1 MDGTNIA
8 DVWKLILN
16 IIFVSIPEEIFLVAF
31 ALLIQKRYDLLKPN
45 RKNVLRFFIPV
56 LSLAVLSNVL
66 RTIFEISADIMP
78 VISILILLVSSALVY
93 NIRNFKQLLSFF
105 ASFVLSCLVASIIQ
119 LSYIPLLLNTI
130 GMTSADLDNYSFL
143 LVLISLPERVIECC
157 ILFYLLSKRTSLIKI
172 NIFREIFKSKALSFT
187 TICVF
192 VLNIVFVTLMGKLVF
207 FNHILSSLGIVVQ
220 FVVIEGVLIFPIL
233 NIAMLFGI
241 IYNMIA
247 KERFERMLSRER
259 MLTLVS
265 ILKMYATNQNYGKV
279 NAVIEDIN
287 KHLEELY
294 QYKA

>member
-1 MDGTNIA
+1 
-8 DVWKLILN
+8 
-16 IIFVSIPEEIFLVAF
+16 
-31 ALLIQKRYDLLKPN
+31 
-45 RKNVLRFFIPV
+45 
-56 LSLAVLSNVL
+56 
-66 RTIFEISADIMP
+66 
-78 VISILILLVSSALVY
+78 
-93 NIRNFKQLLSFF
+93 
-105 ASFVLSCLVASIIQ
+105 
-119 LSYIPLLLNTI
+119 
-130 GMTSADLDNYSFL
+130 MTSADLDNYSFL